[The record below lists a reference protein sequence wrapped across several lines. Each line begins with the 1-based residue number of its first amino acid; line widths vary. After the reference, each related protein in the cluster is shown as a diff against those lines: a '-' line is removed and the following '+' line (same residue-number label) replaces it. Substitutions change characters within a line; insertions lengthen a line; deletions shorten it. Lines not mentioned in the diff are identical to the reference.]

1 MLVRF
6 VSLLLRFHDSP
17 ALIYTH
23 THTYWQ
29 AHAGGNTGALTSSA
43 TQALVTGFS
52 IFVGG
57 IAGALTGLLAK
68 FTGRIA
74 LGGSY
79 SDHVFWIVPD
89 DFTHIGEEGA
99 DVKAM

>member
-1 MLVRF
+1 M
-6 VSLLLRFHDSP
+6 
-17 ALIYTH
+17 
-23 THTYWQ
+23 
-29 AHAGGNTGALTSSA
+29 
-43 TQALVTGFS
+43 
-52 IFVGG
+52 
-57 IAGALTGLLAK
+57 LAK